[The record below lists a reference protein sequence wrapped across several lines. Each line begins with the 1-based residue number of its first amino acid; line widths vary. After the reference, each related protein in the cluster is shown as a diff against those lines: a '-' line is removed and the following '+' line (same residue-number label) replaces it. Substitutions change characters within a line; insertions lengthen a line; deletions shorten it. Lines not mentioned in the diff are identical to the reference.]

1 MNGEQS
7 RGERLRDAYVDSLLD
22 RITEVRY
29 PSLELVDRAENI
41 VYKREQAERLVV
53 YLISLIDN
61 VRYPSSR
68 GGAACRRRR
77 WPPSLLQPL
86 PQTLASPTGDR
97 R

>member
-61 VRYPSSR
+61 VRYPSHQIMDR
-68 GGAACRRRR
+68 VERILFPFPGRRRA
-77 WPPSLLQPL
+77 LEDDTAQ
-86 PQTLASPTGDR
+86 
-97 R
+97 